1 MPDHIRRSARNEK
14 PRSSGAVMIAVTASV
29 AAVIAGVVFLST
41 HVNPSGPAP
50 QQEEVAATDDSSKS
64 DDAKATDN
72 ESKKEDEKSDSK
84 DSEKD
89 SKDADK
95 DSKDS
100 EAKDDKDAE
109 DSQSDSARMGNSYND
124 NQDKDSENAE
134 GSDSEGSSSSSS
146 DSSSQSGSSS
156 SSDSDSDSSSSSS
169 SSSSS
174 DSGSSS
180 SSYTAPRSAA
190 YTSADGWISAEACA
204 TEVAEVGTITASE
217 IPFDDDIPQ
226 VGLDTSSYPYEHFG
240 KYVEI
245 EYNGVTVT
253 AQVVDCGGYNAG
265 TSGIVL
271 NPAVFYQF
279 GAWDVDDWGRR
290 EVSYRF
296 V

>member
-169 SSSSS
+169 SS